1 MSSVDEGGQKQLAAG
16 LRRRRREAE
25 AKLTLRQRL
34 NRSYVICSA
43 TVTCALLIG
52 SIVSAVAPVE
62 GTVQKIDAVCL
73 VLIIAFGAAGLLIRR
88 WDRRNAV
95 PRLVDAATQ
104 LEVVQNDLRW
114 VESGLS
120 NPVSI
125 NQNLYRADI
134 AGIIEGFQSGSD
146 KYRRR
151 HNRLQSIIIIASL
164 GTTTVAA
171 LQDAVPGH
179 QWLTVGLSLLVG
191 GSTGFMGYYKFRE
204 RSFYMQQS
212 ADQVEAEHNAMILSV
227 GDYAGLSQP
236 EALAR
241 LVERVEQIRNEQRR
255 RQQQLDQPAGGQAL
269 EPGE

>member
-25 AKLTLRQRL
+25 AKLTLRRRL
-34 NRSYVICSA
+34 NRSYAACSA
-43 TVTCALLIG
+43 TVACSMLVG
-52 SIVSAVAPVE
+52 SLASVVAPID

-73 VLIIAFGAAGLLIRR
+73 VLLLAFGVAGLVIKR
-88 WDRRNAV
+88 WDHRSAV
-95 PRLVDAATQ
+95 PRLVDAETQ
-104 LEVVQNDLRW
+104 LEVIQNDLRW
-114 VESGLS
+114 VESGIS
-120 NPVSI
+120 NSVTI

-134 AGIIEGFQSGSD
+134 AGIIDGFQSGSD

-151 HNRLQSIIIIASL
+151 HNRLQSIIIVASL

-204 RSFYMQQS
+204 RSFYLQQS

-227 GDYAGLSQP
+227 GDYRGLSQP